1 LALSEF
7 LKHVLWQPHVS
18 LFCSGTYPLYHCSWY
33 AIGTLACLVRRY
45 VSEHA
50 TGFCPD
56 IYFFDRYPAWSA
68 GSSGRKRDRTHRQYS
83 FGRFLLKYVLLIGI
97 YAIAWYLFSLPSLL
111 IFLLISAWHFGE
123 TDVEKVPSKAYLWMA
138 NRFLHGAFVLAWL
151 LLGHAAETTPILE
164 RITQSSAEELWIWQY
179 AVAHR
184 WQILLNGWVLISV
197 LTWAAQQQHPA
208 VFDAAR
214 MLRLLLVLILCQALP
229 LLLAF
234 TLYFAGW
241 HSISAF
247 QTIRAYLTAGA
258 KGNRWHSWW
267 NFWMLAMPF
276 TLLAVLSSAVLAW
289 YWQRFA
295 QQIDPLPILFIFL
308 SLITLPHLQVMHG
321 MNSRVPE

>member
-1 LALSEF
+1 MPLNTQLVFALAFIF
-7 LKHVLWQPHVS
+7 LTGIPHGA
-18 LFCSGTYPLYHCSWY
+18 LDH
-33 AIGTLACLVRRY
+33 LV
-45 VSEHA
+45 EKETA
-50 TGFCPD
+50 L
-56 IYFFDRYPAWSA
+56 
-68 GSSGRKRDRTHRQYS
+68 RTHRQYS

-97 YAIAWYLFSLPSLL
+97 YAIAWYLFSLLSLL